1 MEWNVRKTTVEPLIA
16 RPAFQSPKIIGVYS
30 VKDKAMPQKPSCL
43 FELTWTW
50 MQGFHYLTHLYSIKP
65 AGNPAIPVFP
75 WLWNMPAYSTVH
87 RHCLTA
93 SVGPWSY
100 VD

>member
-43 FELTWTW
+43 FELT
-50 MQGFHYLTHLYSIKP
+50 
-65 AGNPAIPVFP
+65 
-75 WLWNMPAYSTVH
+75 
-87 RHCLTA
+87 
-93 SVGPWSY
+93 
-100 VD
+100 